1 MGPKSGWSDR
11 LVNWSIEDS
20 AGGRTN
26 RCLHQSNRM
35 TVGLTGGRTNPTEC
49 LDLWFLVLKVQPTGI
64 EPAINCGSGKQVRH
78 RQK

>member
-26 RCLHQSNRM
+26 RCLNQSNRM

-49 LDLWFLVLKVQPTGI
+49 LDL
-64 EPAINCGSGKQVRH
+64 
-78 RQK
+78 